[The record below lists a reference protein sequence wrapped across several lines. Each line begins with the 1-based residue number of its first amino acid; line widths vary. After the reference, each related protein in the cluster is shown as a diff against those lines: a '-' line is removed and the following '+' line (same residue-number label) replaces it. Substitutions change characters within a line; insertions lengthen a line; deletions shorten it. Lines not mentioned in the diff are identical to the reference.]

1 MSKSS
6 LNRLLL
12 NAKMYKDIFERL
24 NDMIFLVDSFGRV
37 YDSNQ
42 RQFYPKNIQEIM
54 SIKDW
59 EFIQS
64 KIQKGLKISDPII
77 DIEVE
82 LKLSGNRNWYLC
94 RLICVQTEVDLA
106 DYLLAFQNIQPQKER
121 EESLIEAK
129 EIAESQE
136 SIKGRFL
143 ANMSHEIRT
152 PMNSIIGFSELM
164 YRSKDKDEQSMYLDI
179 IKSSG
184 QFLLNI
190 INDVIDISKIESG
203 QLDIKVQR
211 VDVNEMINELFEI
224 YNTDT
229 RLHRGQ
235 VEIITQKPFQIGSDL
250 ILTDKTRLRQVL
262 SNLMDNAVKF
272 TQKGTI
278 KLGYELVNNT
288 KSKPSQIRFF
298 VKDTGIGIPK
308 NQQQMIFDRF
318 HQIQEGDVA
327 TGSGLGLSIVQALV
341 HKLGGEIQLQ
351 SEDGIGSEFSFKIPY
366 IQRVANPL
374 INTHQEEGVEVPE
387 LSGHHILVADD
398 VDANFKFVSASLRSS
413 HVKLTWVK
421 NGKEAVEAVINNN
434 DFDLILMDLRMPVM
448 DGYKAS
454 EQIKI
459 LQPKIPIIGLS
470 VGSTKGEMEKAL
482 EAGCDDYLAKPIS
495 IPKFYQKLSFYL
507 NM

>member
-1 MSKSS
+1 M
-6 LNRLLL
+6 NQ
-12 NAKMYKDIFERL
+12 KMYKDLFERL
-24 NDMIFLVDSFGRV
+24 NDMIFLIDSFGRV

-42 RQFYPKNIQEIM
+42 RQVYPKNIQEIM

-59 EFIQS
+59 ELIQS
-64 KIQKGLKISDPII
+64 KIQKGLCHSDPILQ
-77 DIEVE
+77 IEVE
-82 LKLSGNRNWYLC
+82 LNLKGNRVWYLC
-94 RLICVQTEVDLA
+94 RFSCVDSEDDLA
-106 DYLLAFQNIQPQKER
+106 RYVLAFQDIQSQKDR
-121 EESLIEAK
+121 EDALIEAK

-164 YRSKDKDEQSMYLDI
+164 YRSDDKDEQSLYLDI

-211 VDVNEMINELFEI
+211 VDVNELLNELSEI
-224 YNTDT
+224 YSTDP
-229 RLHRGQ
+229 RFQ
-235 VEIITQKPFQIGSDL
+235 SDKVKIITNKPLEIGNDL

-262 SNLMDNAVKF
+262 SNLMDNAVKY
-272 TQKGTI
+272 TQVGLI
-278 KLGYELVNNT
+278 ELGYELVNNDE
-288 KSKPSQIRFF
+288 SKPTQIRFY
-298 VKDTGIGIPK
+298 VKDSGVGIPQ
-308 NQQQMIFDRF
+308 NQQQLIFDRF
-318 HQIQEGDVA
+318 HQIREGDVA

-341 HKLGGEIQLQ
+341 NKLGGEIKLK
-351 SEDGIGSEFSFKIPY
+351 SEDGKGSEFSFNIPY

-374 INTHQEEGVEVPE
+374 INSQQVEDVTVPE
-387 LSGHHILVADD
+387 LKGHHILVAED
-398 VDANFKFVSASLRSS
+398 VDANYKFVSASLRKSN
-413 HVKLTWVK
+413 VKLTWVK
-421 NGKEAVEAVINNN
+421 NGKEAVEAVIKNN
-434 DFDLILMDLRMPVM
+434 DFDLVLMDLRMPVM

-495 IPKFYQKLSFYL
+495 IPDFYKKLNFYL

>member
-1 MSKSS
+1 
-6 LNRLLL
+6 
-12 NAKMYKDIFERL
+12 MYQDIFERL
-24 NDMIFLVDSFGRV
+24 NDLIFLIDSFGRV

-42 RQFYPKNIQEIM
+42 RQVYPKNIQELM
-54 SIKDW
+54 PIKDW

-64 KIQKGLKISDPII
+64 KIQKGMSLSDPILEL
-77 DIEVE
+77 EVE
-82 LKLSGNRNWYLC
+82 LTFTGDRQWYLC
-94 RLICVQTEVDLA
+94 RLSCVETDEELA
-106 DYLLAFQNIQPQKER
+106 NIILAFQNIQAQKER
-121 EESLIEAK
+121 EEALIEAK
-129 EIAESQE
+129 DIAESQE

-164 YRSKDKDEQSMYLDI
+164 YRSNDKEEQSMYLDI

-203 QLDIKVQR
+203 LLDIKVQR
-211 VDVNEMINELFEI
+211 VDINELLNELSEI
-224 YNTDT
+224 YSTDS
-229 RLHRGQ
+229 RFHSDK
-235 VEIITQKPFQIGSDL
+235 VKIITHQPLKIGSDL

-272 TQKGTI
+272 THSGQI
-278 KLGYELVNNT
+278 ELGYDLVNSNA
-288 KSKPSQIRFF
+288 SKPSQIQFY
-298 VKDTGIGIPK
+298 VKDSGIGIPQ
-308 NQQQMIFDRF
+308 NQQQLIFDRF
-318 HQIQEGDVA
+318 HQIREGDVA

-341 HKLGGEIQLQ
+341 NKLGGEIKLE
-351 SEDGIGSEFSFKIPY
+351 SEDGKGSKFSFKIPY

-374 INTHQEEGVEVPE
+374 INAQQVEDVAVPE
-387 LSGHHILVADD
+387 LKGHHILVAED

-421 NGKEAVEAVINNN
+421 NGKEAVEAVIKNNN
-434 DFDLILMDLRMPVM
+434 FDLILMDLRMPVM

-459 LQPKIPIIGLS
+459 IQPKIPIIGLS
-470 VGSTKGEMEKAL
+470 DGSNAGEMEKAL
-482 EAGCDDYLAKPIS
+482 EAGCDDYLSKPIT
-495 IPKFYQKLSFYL
+495 IHKFYKKLNFYL